1 MTTSTETPESVES
14 PKLQLDIKV
23 QSPSACVREVVV
35 TIPKTEVSRY
45 FRKAFD
51 ELAPAAN
58 LPGFRNG
65 RVPRK
70 LVEKQFRDQA
80 NDKVKNGLLVDSLA
94 QVTDTDKFNA
104 IGEPEFDYQVLK
116 VSEDSDFTFQ
126 FQVEVRPEF
135 KTPAWKGI
143 KFEKPVET
151 VGDAEVEKALDR
163 VLARYAGVE
172 ATDEPAALG
181 DKVLMTAKFSLDG
194 KVISEMDEERITV
207 AKRLSFS
214 DAICENFGE
223 LLKGVQEDGKRSG
236 KVKMSATLADTE
248 IAGKEVDAEFSVIE
262 VYKMDRPA
270 LTPEFLTELGDFES
284 EQELRDF
291 VRDSLTRQAEY
302 RTNQAVRA
310 AVVELL
316 TESAS
321 FDLPEKLVRR
331 QTIRE
336 LERKILELRRNGFDE
351 DAIRG
356 FVNASRRNAQASTEV
371 ALREHFILEQ
381 IAEEEGIDA
390 DEADYEAE
398 VELIAQQSD
407 MPARRVRARLERQ
420 GQMDA
425 LRNQIVE
432 RKVIQKIVENAK
444 VTEKKVTPKEGD
456 EHNEFAVYH
465 NVVPVK
471 NTDAIPE
478 AKYDDK
484 TPKGSAEE
492 KYTSKNTEE

>member
-1 MTTSTETPESVES
+1 LICPRNWFVV
-14 PKLQLDIKV
+14 K
-23 QSPSACVREVVV
+23 PSAN
-35 TIPKTEVSRY
+35 S
-45 FRKAFD
+45 
-51 ELAPAAN
+51 
-58 LPGFRNG
+58 
-65 RVPRK
+65 
-70 LVEKQFRDQA
+70 
-80 NDKVKNGLLVDSLA
+80 
-94 QVTDTDKFNA
+94 
-104 IGEPEFDYQVLK
+104 
-116 VSEDSDFTFQ
+116 
-126 FQVEVRPEF
+126 
-135 KTPAWKGI
+135 
-143 KFEKPVET
+143 
-151 VGDAEVEKALDR
+151 
-163 VLARYAGVE
+163 
-172 ATDEPAALG
+172 
-181 DKVLMTAKFSLDG
+181 
-194 KVISEMDEERITV
+194 
-207 AKRLSFS
+207 
-214 DAICENFGE
+214 
-223 LLKGVQEDGKRSG
+223 
-236 KVKMSATLADTE
+236 
-248 IAGKEVDAEFSVIE
+248 
-262 VYKMDRPA
+262 
-270 LTPEFLTELGDFES
+270 
-284 EQELRDF
+284 
-291 VRDSLTRQAEY
+291 
-302 RTNQAVRA
+302 
-310 AVVELL
+310 
-316 TESAS
+316 
-321 FDLPEKLVRR
+321 
-331 QTIRE
+331 
-336 LERKILELRRNGFDE
+336 ILELRRNGFDE